1 VAAIAGRG
9 EEHASLLALSDSL
22 ELSDRVRFL
31 GVRSDV
37 GALLNGAD
45 IFVHPSRSEGM
56 PLSVIEA
63 MRAGLP
69 VIASEV
75 GGLQEMIAGGVD
87 GELVP
92 SEDPQ
97 ALASRLERLLECPRE
112 RARLGCAARVSSDHR
127 FGVDSMVEQYL
138 QLYRSLSGRRE

>member
-1 VAAIAGRG
+1 VK
-9 EEHASLLALSDSL
+9 
-22 ELSDRVRFL
+22 FL

-45 IFVHPSRSEGM
+45 IFVQPSRSEGM

-69 VIASEV
+69 VIASDV
-75 GGLQEMIAGGVD
+75 GGLREMIASGAD

-92 SEDPQ
+92 AEDPQ
-97 ALASRLERLLECPRE
+97 ELASRLERLLEHPRE
-112 RARLGCAARVSSDHR
+112 RARLGRAARVSSGDR
-127 FGVDSMVEQYL
+127 FGVESMVEQYL
-138 QLYRSLSGRRE
+138 QLYLSLSGRRERPS